1 MDFKGTSLYVFLG
14 LAKDTVVLHSNMW
27 RKISMTDVVSF
38 PSYKFDGGKSSYR
51 GIDPSEGGYVYA
63 EPGVYS
69 NVAVLDVTSLHPNS
83 LIQLNVFGS
92 DYTPRFKDL
101 LDARVAIKHGKY
113 DEARK
118 MLDGKLAPY
127 LKDEADAKDLS
138 YALKIVINIV
148 YGLTSA
154 KFDNPFRDPRNRDNI
169 VAKRG
174 ALFMIDLQHFVQ
186 EKGFDVAHI
195 KTDSIKIPDATPDI
209 IKKVMDFGTQYGY
222 SFEHETTYDR
232 MALVNDAVYIARKG
246 SGWDAVGAQF
256 QHPYV
261 FKTLFTKED
270 LIFSDMVE
278 TKQVV
283 QGSIHLDF
291 QHNKDPETMQ
301 FVGRIG
307 QFVPVKPG
315 FGGGLLWRIKD
326 DKPYS
331 VTGTKGFEW
340 AEAHVAEQLPSNAID
355 ESYFEGLA
363 KKAQDAI
370 EFYGPFVDLF
380 K

>member
-1 MDFKGTSLYVFLG
+1 
-14 LAKDTVVLHSNMW
+14 
-27 RKISMTDVVSF
+27 MTDVVSF
-38 PSYKFDGGKSSYR
+38 PSYKFDGGKSTYR

-83 LIQLNVFGS
+83 LIQLNAFGP

-127 LKDEADAKDLS
+127 LQDEKDAKALS

-169 VAKRG
+169 IAKRG

-195 KTDSIKIPDATPDI
+195 KTDSIKIPNATPKI
-209 IKKVMDFGTQYGY
+209 IQEVMDFGAQYGY

-246 SGWDAVGAQF
+246 NDWEAVGAQF

-261 FKTLFTKED
+261 FKKLFTKED
-270 LIFSDMVE
+270 ITFDDMIE

-283 QGSIHLDF
+283 QGFIYLDF
-291 QHNKDPETMQ
+291 NCTEKSADTDIKDMH
-301 FVGRIG
+301 FIGRIG
-307 QFVPVKPG
+307 RFVPVHKG
-315 FGGGLLWRIKD
+315 NNGGVLWRVKD
-326 DKPYS
+326 DKAYA

-340 AEAHVAEQLPSNAID
+340 VEAHIAEGLPPSAID
-355 ESYFEGLA
+355 DSYFDGLA
-363 KKAQDAI
+363 EKAQDAI

-380 K
+380 R